1 MPTATVT
8 IPDKSKLAK
17 KLKTDNVPAELHEI
31 IRLQYLEV
39 RKAADRHLITHNLY
53 LEAYKK
59 YGNNKIYVLRDRE
72 TKEITAC
79 AVVKQDKNTT
89 EDGRSISTCTIEEV
103 LSFRRGAGKEIL
115 QYITATQ
122 LINHQQGDA
131 RIYIEAVNGAINI
144 YENIGF
150 EKLRDGDGDGYESDY
165 DAELEAMEPTNNKF
179 GFGQTTHMCLDLD
192 HDNIPPAAKSFT
204 PDIKSEFLGNIKS
217 AGRSQESTELKTKLY
232 TEYEKAMKEYR
243 NAQTKYITLLE
254 HATNKEVQLEL
265 PRYVESL
272 KSAGHTDMQILK
284 HVNRNLTLP
293 KQPVSTPTK
302 MMTKKLKERNNRRAC
317 VAGSCDTLFLTPTK
331 DLSVLSVSTP
341 PNPNPNPQQG

>member
-1 MPTATVT
+1 MEST
-8 IPDKSKLAK
+8 
-17 KLKTDNVPAELHEI
+17 
-31 IRLQYLEV
+31 
-39 RKAADRHLITHNLY
+39 
-53 LEAYKK
+53 
-59 YGNNKIYVLRDRE
+59 NK
-72 TKEITAC
+72 
-79 AVVKQDKNTT
+79 Q
-89 EDGRSISTCTIEEV
+89 
-103 LSFRRGAGKEIL
+103 
-115 QYITATQ
+115 
-122 LINHQQGDA
+122 
-131 RIYIEAVNGAINI
+131 
-144 YENIGF
+144 
-150 EKLRDGDGDGYESDY
+150 
-165 DAELEAMEPTNNKF
+165 F
-179 GFGQTTHMCLDLD
+179 GFGQTTYMCLDLY
-192 HDNIPPAAKSFT
+192 HNNIPSAAKKFK

-284 HVNRNLTLP
+284 YVNRNLTLP

-317 VAGSCDTLFLTPTK
+317 VAGSSATLFLKPTK

-341 PNPNPNPQQG
+341 PNPNPKQG